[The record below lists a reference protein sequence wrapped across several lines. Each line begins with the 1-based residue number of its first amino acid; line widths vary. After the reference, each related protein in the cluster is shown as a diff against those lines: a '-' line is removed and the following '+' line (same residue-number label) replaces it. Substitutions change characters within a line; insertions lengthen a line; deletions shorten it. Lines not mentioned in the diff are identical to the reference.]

1 MDNWSQWQK
10 AHDKQLSS
18 VVENCDKRLNS
29 NFSGRKKK
37 KPIVKNKNK
46 IRFGERHDS
55 AEINTN
61 REITMYRTSCCMCVG
76 LLVIVS
82 VIHLSIDIHLL

>member
-10 AHDKQLSS
+10 APDMQLGSM
-18 VVENCDKRLNS
+18 VEKCDKRLNS
-29 NFSGRKKK
+29 DFSGRKKK
-37 KPIVKNKNK
+37 KTCCKKNVGF
-46 IRFGERHDS
+46 REGHDS

-61 REITMYRTSCCMCVG
+61 REITIYRTSCCMCVG
-76 LLVIVS
+76 LLIIVS